1 MSKSTE
7 FTPGATDTTT
17 EAVVDTIVDT
27 ATDVRAAIATERE
40 FADAENP
47 SGESQLAAD
56 VEADML
62 FEERLL
68 AIDGV
73 GSYASEERESVTVE
87 DADAHRHVAI
97 DPLDGSSNLEPNSGM
112 GTIFGV
118 YDTKPPTIGRN
129 LVTAGFLIYGPTT
142 SMVVA
147 QNDRVREYVIHD
159 GEARVVDDDVSIP
172 RDPTVYGF
180 GGGQEN
186 WQEPFVEYAAE
197 LREKLKLRY
206 GGAMIADVS
215 QVLTYGGMFSYPAL
229 EYRPTGKLRLQFE
242 GQPMGYVVEAAG
254 GCSSDG
260 TQSLLDRE
268 PDDLHAR
275 TPLHLGNRS
284 LIERLEER
292 YERAE

>member
-7 FTPGATDTTT
+7 FTPGTTDTTT
-17 EAVVDTIVDT
+17 EAVVDAIVDT
-27 ATDVRAAIATERE
+27 ATDVREAIATERQ
-40 FADAENP
+40 FADEENP

-73 GSYASEERESVTVE
+73 GSYASEERESLTVDDE
-87 DADAHRHVAI
+87 DGHRHVAI

-112 GTIFGV
+112 GTIFGI
-118 YDTKPPTIGRN
+118 YDTKPPTVGRN
-129 LVTAGFLIYGPTT
+129 LVAAGFLIYGPTT

-147 QNDRVREYVIHD
+147 RDDRAREYIIHD
-159 GEARVVDDDVSIP
+159 GDARVVDDDLTIP

-186 WQEPFVEYAAE
+186 WQDPFSEYAAE

-215 QVLTYGGMFSYPAL
+215 QVLTYGGLFSYPAL

-284 LIERLEER
+284 LVERLEER
-292 YERAE
+292 YERTE